1 MKLYSSFMALSLR
14 FIDCLAVGLSAL
26 AAYGIKDYYGHLTL
40 INEGNAY
47 YVMVLLAG
55 VMLVMGGGDIYR
67 SWRESSSIAILRG
80 VTSRWIS
87 ISVILLMVLF
97 SSKASEEISRIWFF
111 LWVFLG
117 LLSLLIGRLVFY
129 FAVRELRRLGGNVR
143 RVVVMGSGD
152 LAGRMIQKVRESSWS
167 GYVILE
173 HIQSLDEASFRALE
187 DKQMDEIWLAI
198 PLADQA
204 EIRKIMAKLSY
215 LPSTVRYIPDLFALG
230 LINHGL
236 SEVLGI
242 PMVDLTASRMDG
254 LSKLLKG
261 LEDYTV
267 ASIALILFS
276 PLMVLIGV
284 LIKLESKGPVFFRQ
298 KRHGLSGK
306 VIKVF
311 KFRTM
316 KVEQKQTDTVV
327 QAKKN
332 DDRVTRV
339 GKILRRTSL
348 DELPQLFNVIRGE
361 MSIVGPRPHAVEH
374 NNQYKTLIDSYMKRH
389 IVKPGITGWAQIN
402 GFRGETDTLEKMEG
416 RVQCDIY
423 YIENWSILLDLRIM
437 ALTLI
442 KGMVGENAY

>member
-1 MKLYSSFMALSLR
+1 MALSLR
-14 FIDCLAVGLSAL
+14 FIDCLAVALSAL
-26 AAYGIKDYYGHLTL
+26 AAYGIKDYYGDLTL

-97 SSKASEEISRIWFF
+97 SSKASEEISRVWFF

-117 LLSLLIGRLVFY
+117 LLSLLISRLVFY
-129 FAVRELRRLGGNVR
+129 FAVRELRRLGGNAR

-173 HIQSLDEASFRALE
+173 HIQRLDEASFSALE

-402 GFRGETDTLEKMEG
+402 GFRGGTDTLEKMEG

>member
-1 MKLYSSFMALSLR
+1 
-14 FIDCLAVGLSAL
+14 
-26 AAYGIKDYYGHLTL
+26 
-40 INEGNAY
+40 
-47 YVMVLLAG
+47 
-55 VMLVMGGGDIYR
+55 
-67 SWRESSSIAILRG
+67 
-80 VTSRWIS
+80 
-87 ISVILLMVLF
+87 
-97 SSKASEEISRIWFF
+97 
-111 LWVFLG
+111 
-117 LLSLLIGRLVFY
+117 
-129 FAVRELRRLGGNVR
+129 
-143 RVVVMGSGD
+143 
-152 LAGRMIQKVRESSWS
+152 
-167 GYVILE
+167 
-173 HIQSLDEASFRALE
+173 
-187 DKQMDEIWLAI
+187 
-198 PLADQA
+198 
-204 EIRKIMAKLSY
+204 
-215 LPSTVRYIPDLFALG
+215 
-230 LINHGL
+230 
-236 SEVLGI
+236 
-242 PMVDLTASRMDG
+242 MVDLTASRMDG